1 MLSPLI
7 AVLPITPTPPSKFF
21 HAVKEEVKS
30 FLSLLGLEGL
40 QLKIIHMPKGHIM
53 GWDALLPYIIYPS
66 NWLGLVPFRALGT

>member
-1 MLSPLI
+1 M
-7 AVLPITPTPPSKFF
+7 
-21 HAVKEEVKS
+21 
-30 FLSLLGLEGL
+30 SLLGLEGL